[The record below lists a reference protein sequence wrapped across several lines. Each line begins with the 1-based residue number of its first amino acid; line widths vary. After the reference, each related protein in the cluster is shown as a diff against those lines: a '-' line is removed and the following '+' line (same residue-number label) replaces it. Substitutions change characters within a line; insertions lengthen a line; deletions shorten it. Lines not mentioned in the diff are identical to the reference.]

1 MFPKKQRGT
10 GTLSRMSYSNKSKQT
25 LKHVMLSNSNQ
36 IKEKKYF
43 FLYL

>member
-10 GTLSRMSYSNKSKQT
+10 GTLSCMSYSNKSKQT
-25 LKHVMLSNSNQ
+25 LKHIMLPNSNQ
-36 IKEKKYF
+36 IKEKKK